1 MQGWERDERQCKSED
16 LSTMDWWRHCAPSWV
31 NDNHSTGTNFKLF
44 FERLVIENVEY
55 NEVGEY
61 ICKVKNEY
69 GELERKVVLSIE
81 EENDE
86 ENSNEAVRKEMKSI
100 VKKQLKLFSLISRY
114 FIPDNIFQILTNDP
128 RRYSTKH
135 HQAVHDYLKNAETEW
150 N

>member
-1 MQGWERDERQCKSED
+1 M
-16 LSTMDWWRHCAPSWV
+16 
-31 NDNHSTGTNFKLF
+31 
-44 FERLVIENVEY
+44 
-55 NEVGEY
+55 
-61 ICKVKNEY
+61 
-69 GELERKVVLSIE
+69 LSI

-114 FIPDNIFQILTNDP
+114 FILDNIFQILTNDP